1 MTVTIQ
7 RLQTRELAPAI
18 GAEVVDFD
26 LMRDLSDETF
36 AELEAIFNERGLLL
50 FRQQRLDES
59 QHIALSRRFGPLQ
72 DHVLKP
78 FLLPDHPHI
87 LRITN
92 ILDDGGKPM
101 GIGDAG
107 LFWHS
112 DTSYTAAPCR
122 CSLLYAV
129 EIPARDG
136 DRSYGDTVF
145 SSLTEAY
152 DALDAATR
160 ERIAGLTSE
169 HSYGKHYARMQAAG
183 SQRPDLTEAQKRE
196 VPKVVHPIVRPH
208 PITGRKAL
216 FVNDGYTTHV
226 PGLPTAESDALVEQL
241 TRHSVRPEFTYRHR
255 WEVGDLLIWD
265 NSSTQHLAIA
275 DYKLPQR
282 RLMHRTTVLA
292 A

>member
-1 MTVTIQ
+1 VIVTTQ
-7 RLQTRELAPAI
+7 RLQTRPLSPAI

-26 LMRDLSDETF
+26 LMRDLNDETF
-36 AELEAIFNERGLLL
+36 AQIEGVFNDRGLLL
-50 FRQQRLDES
+50 FRNQRLSEQ
-59 QHIALSRRFGPLQ
+59 QHIELSRRFGPLQ

-78 FLLPDHPHI
+78 FLLPDYPQI

-92 ILDDGGKPM
+92 ILDGDGKPM

-136 DRSYGDTVF
+136 ERSYGDTVF

-152 DALDAATR
+152 DALDAATKQ
-160 ERIAGLTSE
+160 RIAALTAE

-183 SQRPDLTEAQKRE
+183 SKRPDLTEEQKRE
-196 VPKVVHPIVRPH
+196 VPKVMHPVVRPH

-216 FVNDGYTTHV
+216 FVNDGYTTHI
-226 PGLPTAESDALVEQL
+226 PGLPPAESDALIEQL
-241 TRHSVRPEFTYRHR
+241 TRHTIKPAFTYRHR
-255 WEVGDLLIWD
+255 WQLGDLLIWD
-265 NSSTQHLAIA
+265 NSSSQHLAIA
-275 DYKLPQR
+275 DYQLPQR

>member
-1 MTVTIQ
+1 MSIT
-7 RLQTRELAPAI
+7 TRALAPAV
-18 GAEVVDFD
+18 GAEVIGFD
-26 LMRDLSDETF
+26 LMRDLDDDSF
-36 AELEAIFNERGLLL
+36 AEIEAVFNDRGLLL
-50 FRQQRLDES
+50 FRNQHLDER
-59 QHIALSRRFGPLQ
+59 QHIALSQRFGRLQ

-78 FLLPDHPHI
+78 FLIPGFPQI

-92 ILDDGGKPM
+92 IVDDAGNPL

-112 DTSYTAAPCR
+112 DTSYTAEPCR
-122 CSLLYAV
+122 CSLLYSI
-129 EIPARDG
+129 EIPTGEAG
-136 DRSYGDTVF
+136 RSYGDTVF
-145 SSLTEAY
+145 ASLTEAY
-152 DALDAATR
+152 DALDDVTKQ
-160 ERIAGLTSE
+160 RIANLTSE
-169 HSYGKHYARMQAAG
+169 HSYGKHYERMQAAG
-183 SQRPDLTEAQKRE
+183 SKRPDLTEEQKRE

-226 PGLPTAESDALVEQL
+226 PGLPAAESDALVEQL
-241 TRHSVRPEFTYRHR
+241 TKHTVKPEFSYRHR
-255 WEVGDLLIWD
+255 WQVGDLLIWD

-292 A
+292 G

>member
-1 MTVTIQ
+1 MRI
-7 RLQTRELAPAI
+7 RHLAPKI
-18 GAEVVDFD
+18 GAEIEDFD
-26 LMRDLSDETF
+26 LATQLDDASF
-36 AELEAIFNERGLLL
+36 ATIEEVFNDRGVLL
-50 FRQQRLDES
+50 FRGQRLSEQ
-59 QHIALSRRFGPLQ
+59 QHIDLSRRFGTLQ

-78 FLLPDHPHI
+78 FLLPDHPQI

-92 ILDDGGKPM
+92 IVVDGKPI

-112 DTSYTAAPCR
+112 DTSYTSKPCR
-122 CSLLYAV
+122 CSLLYAKEV
-129 EIPARDG
+129 PARDG
-136 DRSYGDTVF
+136 DRSYGDTLF

-152 DALDAATR
+152 DALDPDMKRKLEPLQAV
-160 ERIAGLTSE
+160 

-196 VPKVVHPIVRPH
+196 VPPVTHPVVRPH
-208 PITGRKAL
+208 PITGRKAI

-226 PGLPTAESDALVEQL
+226 EGMDPAESDALVAEL
-241 TRHSVRPEFTYRHR
+241 IAHGIRDEFTYRHR

-265 NSSTQHLAIA
+265 NSSSQHLAIA
-275 DYKLPQR
+275 DYALPQR

-292 A
+292 D